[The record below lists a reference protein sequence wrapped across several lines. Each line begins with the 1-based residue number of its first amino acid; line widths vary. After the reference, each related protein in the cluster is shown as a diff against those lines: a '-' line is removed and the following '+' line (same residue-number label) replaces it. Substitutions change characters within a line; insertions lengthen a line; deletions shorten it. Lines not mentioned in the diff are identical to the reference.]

1 MWLKFHF
8 RWLQA
13 MLKGQWLFNKRLL
26 NTYYLPG
33 CSRFGIQWLMR
44 WTRLSSME
52 LTCRIDSLTGVQVGF
67 ACEIT
72 EQGNGQ

>member
-13 MLKGQWLFNKRLL
+13 MLKGQW
-26 NTYYLPG
+26 YLPV
-33 CSRFGIQWLMR
+33 CSRLGIQWLTR

-52 LTCRIDSLTGVQVGF
+52 LTCQIDSLTGVQVGF